1 MVRGHGRGCV
11 LGSEGGDEETGAVGD
26 GDGGGVV
33 GHGQA
38 GGKSV
43 PCECTVLDRVCKEL
57 FSRGKKKE
65 FFFFRRRTLA
75 DDIERQGVFGVP
87 FEPSKPGFLRV
98 VGVEFLL
105 EIVMVVFH
113 GPQLH

>member
-1 MVRGHGRGCV
+1 MVRGHGWGCV

-43 PCECTVLDRVCKEL
+43 PCECTVLDRV
-57 FSRGKKKE
+57 
-65 FFFFRRRTLA
+65 LA

-98 VGVEFLL
+98 MGVEFLL

-113 GPQLH
+113 GPQLQDIPLLSLDPNGQYF

>member
-1 MVRGHGRGCV
+1 MVGGHGRGCV

-57 FSRGKKKE
+57 FSRGKKESFFKE
-65 FFFFRRRTLA
+65 
-75 DDIERQGVFGVP
+75 DVP
-87 FEPSKPGFLRV
+87 WQM
-98 VGVEFLL
+98 
-105 EIVMVVFH
+105 I
-113 GPQLH
+113 